1 MEIRP
6 AGAQRRQLG
15 QLQRPEVDHAGR
27 HDSRLCFLMY
37 SPPFSRTSW
46 ASGSSF
52 WSGLRS
58 PLIFR
63 TPRPV
68 YVHRREF
75 PVLLELDAV
84 SVWASISH
92 LRPGGRLVLR
102 APRLFSC
109 VLCIGGDYSLRL
121 LRGASSLV
129 HWGGTYLS
137 FDAHTFVRT
146 AVCLPPVYCCF
157 VVSWLFD
164 VRARYCGPG
173 RVFQAPFNRRS
184 PQLRS
189 IAFHTAPRIL

>member
-1 MEIRP
+1 
-6 AGAQRRQLG
+6 
-15 QLQRPEVDHAGR
+15 
-27 HDSRLCFLMY
+27 MY
-37 SPPFSRTSW
+37 SPYFSRTSG

-52 WSGLRS
+52 WFGLRS

-63 TPRPV
+63 TPPPV

-75 PVLLELDAV
+75 PVLLELDAD
-84 SVWASISH
+84 SLWASISH
-92 LRPGGRLVLR
+92 LRPGGRLVLC
-102 APRLFSC
+102 AALVF
-109 VLCIGGDYSLRL
+109 LRV
-121 LRGASSLV
+121 V
-129 HWGGTYLS
+129 HWGGLFPSSAAGGFLSCPLGGTYLS